1 MSRRLFTAAPFAWLA
16 FALLA
21 FVVLAAC
28 GPPAKLPTVSM
39 RMVGEPP
46 HARVIVDEQYI
57 GSLAFVASRGV
68 ALPVGSHR
76 ITVEAP
82 GFFPQ
87 DQVVS
92 VEEGDAPVKLDVRL
106 VHVPD

>member
-1 MSRRLFTAAPFAWLA
+1 MVRCLLTTMPLVLLVGV
-16 FALLA
+16 ALI
-21 FVVLAAC
+21 AC
-28 GPPAKLPTVSM
+28 GPPAKVPTVSM
-39 RMVGEPP
+39 RMVGDPP
-46 HARVIVDEQYI
+46 QARVIVDEQYI

-87 DQVVS
+87 DQVVA
-92 VEEGDAPVKLDVRL
+92 VEEGDAPVKLDVHL
-106 VHVPD
+106 VRVPD